1 MTWKDIL
8 KAPLSEREMAEVR
21 EFMPEEMGRRSVQ
34 TFLPVTPEEM
44 PIPNDPK
51 LRQAGV
57 DRRKARSTI
66 EELERRIQS
75 VKSAPPGLQQ
85 RSALQLLRG
94 TAEVAGMP
102 DAATKSLADIS
113 NFVREMK
120 VRSKGNQSNSGTAA

>member
-34 TFLPVTPEEM
+34 TFLPVTPVK
-44 PIPNDPK
+44 IPQT
-51 LRQAGV
+51 LTV
-57 DRRKARSTI
+57 VS
-66 EELERRIQS
+66 ELERRVQS
-75 VKSAPPGLQQ
+75 VKSAPPGLQR
-85 RSALQLLRG
+85 RSALQLLRDA
-94 TAEVAGMP
+94 AEKAGMP

-120 VRSKGNQSNSGTAA
+120 VRNKGNQSNSGTAA

>member
-8 KAPLSEREMAEVR
+8 KAPLSEREMAEVK
-21 EFMPEEMGRRSVQ
+21 EFMPEEM
-34 TFLPVTPEEM
+34 
-44 PIPNDPK
+44 PIAPK
-51 LRQAGV
+51 LRQPGV

-94 TAEVAGMP
+94 SAEVTGMP

>member
-21 EFMPEEMGRRSVQ
+21 EFM
-34 TFLPVTPEEM
+34 PEEM

>member
-8 KAPLSEREMAEVR
+8 KAPLNEREMAEVR
-21 EFMPEEMGRRSVQ
+21 EFM
-34 TFLPVTPEEM
+34 PEEM

-57 DRRKARSTI
+57 DRRKTRSNI
-66 EELERRIQS
+66 AELERRIEA
-75 VKSAPPGLQQ
+75 VKNAKDGLQQ

-102 DAATKSLADIS
+102 DAATKSLAEIS
-113 NFVREMK
+113 NFVRAMK
-120 VRSKGNQSNSGTAA
+120 VRSKDNQSNSGTAA